1 VILDIVVILKHF
13 DLIKTLFYHYLNTL
27 SVEVVGAV
35 EGYFLNRFWKILD
48 KLLDIVLVNH

>member
-1 VILDIVVILKHF
+1 MILDIVVILKHF
-13 DLIKTLFYHYLNTL
+13 DLIKTLLYHYLNTL

-35 EGYFLNRFWKILD
+35 EVYVLDRFWKILD

>member
-1 VILDIVVILKHF
+1 MILDIVVILKHF